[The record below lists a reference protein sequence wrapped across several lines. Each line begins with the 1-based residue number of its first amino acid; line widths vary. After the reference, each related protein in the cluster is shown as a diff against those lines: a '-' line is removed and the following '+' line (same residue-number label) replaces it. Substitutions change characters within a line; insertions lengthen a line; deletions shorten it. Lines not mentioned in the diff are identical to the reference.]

1 MYVKI
6 FLVITNHLTLSQI
19 LHILKKSFTCYI
31 TLLLVFI
38 GTGLASFAQS
48 SHNNYYLIAHRGGVV
63 DSNRAENS
71 LPALKAAIERGYK
84 MVEIDLRLTKDSVLI
99 IHHDMNFK
107 RYFGLDKPV
116 SEITWKEIRKLKSNT
131 GGSKVLQ
138 FEEALQ
144 YCSGKIDVMIDNK
157 ISGNDT
163 VLFSK
168 VVAILKKY
176 KLDKA
181 ALMIGTSE
189 STDFFT
195 GKIKLSCTRKQ
206 LEENMLKPGYSP
218 SHYYLF
224 GNEITR
230 DDVEWAGLNNILP
243 VGVVNA
249 WRYRRFANPAAEA
262 EKDAQRLKA
271 TGLNHFQIDSEFER
285 FFLP

>member
-1 MYVKI
+1 MLKYKTVIVFFI
-6 FLVITNHLTLSQI
+6 FCTATLPF
-19 LHILKKSFTCYI
+19 SFC
-31 TLLLVFI
+31 
-38 GTGLASFAQS
+38 QPS
-48 SHNNYYLIAHRGGVV
+48 STKTPANYYLIAHRGGVV
-63 DSNRAENS
+63 DSTKAENS
-71 LPALKAAIERGYK
+71 LPALKAAIKRGYK

-107 RYFGLDKPV
+107 RYFGVDKPV
-116 SEITWKEIRKLKSNT
+116 SETTWEEIRKLKSNT

-144 YCSGKIDVMIDNK
+144 YCSGRIDVMIDNK

-163 VLFSK
+163 VLFSR
-168 VVAILKKY
+168 VVALLKKY

-206 LEENMLKPGYSP
+206 LEENMLKPGYSAA
-218 SHYYLF
+218 HYYLF
-224 GNEITR
+224 SNEITK
-230 DDVEWAGLNNILP
+230 DDVAWAKHNNILA

-249 WRYRRFANPAAEA
+249 WRYRRFANPLAEA

-271 TGLNHFQIDSEFER
+271 TGLNHFQIDSEFEGLFR
-285 FFLP
+285 